1 MKLTENWLLTLA
13 MSCLLLVHCGG
24 GSSASPAAV
33 TPPAP
38 TAAFSFA
45 PASPVTGQL
54 G

>member
-33 TPPAP
+33 TPPADGP
-38 TAAFSFA
+38 H
-45 PASPVTGQL
+45 GGL
-54 G
+54 